1 MERLTYDCCVGDIHC
16 WQVKGADNR
25 ECRQVCEEQ
34 EENGCKGCPIALA
47 FDRLAAY
54 EDTGLA
60 PEEVQ
65 IQKEA
70 MESMGWFGKMFQRYK
85 GDPRGPIGTL
95 GTALGKSLALLIV
108 ESAKNRQPV
117 KDVDG
122 NTWLPMLLDE
132 FESMADVIEHGQEWI
147 PVKVRLPMPYEN
159 PVLVYDN
166 SGVGM
171 AWYSLK
177 MGWVYRTGLGCV
189 DVTHWMPLP
198 ATPKEEKKN
207 D

>member
-1 MERLTYDCCVGDIHC
+1 MERLTYRDANGEL
-16 WQVKGADNR
+16 WYSDNGTER
-25 ECRQVCEEQ
+25 DR
-34 EENGCKGCPIALA
+34 LH
-47 FDRLAAY
+47 RLAAY

-60 PEEVQ
+60 PEEIQ

-70 MESMGWFGKMFQRYK
+70 MERMGWFGKMFQRYK

-132 FESMADVIEHGQEWI
+132 FESMADIIEHGQEWI
-147 PVKVRLPMPYEN
+147 PVEERLPEDDAPAGRKQITVMVTTKAGKVTIASRVFEPERDYCGK
-159 PVLVYDN
+159 VYPARWLWSRWLN
-166 SGVGM
+166 NH
-171 AWYSLK
+171 
-177 MGWVYRTGLGCV
+177 
-189 DVTHWMPLP
+189 VTHWMPLP
-198 ATPKEEKKN
+198 KPPKEEKK
-207 D
+207 